1 MTYEKIAEPTTN
13 ILENI
18 ESMQDDFRPKFFAE
32 NDAERQE
39 KKIQRAELKE
49 LGKREALKRG
59 KTIDDN
65 GKVCEK
71 I

>member
-1 MTYEKIAEPTTN
+1 
-13 ILENI
+13 
-18 ESMQDDFRPKFFAE
+18 MQDDFRPKFFAE
-32 NDAERQE
+32 NDAERLE

-49 LGKREALKRG
+49 LGKQEALKRG

-71 I
+71 V